1 MSLISSEIKIELER
15 RWIKHSVL
23 SSTGDENDAVNS
35 DKINFTIKDAKVNLP
50 VFNLSAKGNRNI
62 SKHFSER
69 T

>member
-1 MSLISSEIKIELER
+1 MPLINCKIELKR

-23 SSTGDENDAVNS
+23 SSAGVENDAVNS
-35 DKINFTIKDAKVNLP
+35 DNINVTIKDTKVNVP
-50 VFNLSAKGNRNI
+50 VFNLSAKDNRKI

>member
-1 MSLISSEIKIELER
+1 MPLINCKIELKR

-23 SSTGDENDAVNS
+23 SSTGVENDAANS
-35 DKINFTIKDAKVNLP
+35 DNINVTIKDTKVNVP
-50 VFNLSAKGNRNI
+50 VFNLLAKDNRKI